1 MHSIFSRLLSLPF
14 RFGVES
20 GERLCRF
27 GLARAASVLTAFGLA
42 WAAVG
47 AQAADPTKPDGPRSG
62 DARAVERR
70 LSYPERDDVREFIRL
85 MVSRHGFSESWL
97 DEVFA
102 QARHSPRAVTLM
114 TPAPTGARRSW
125 QTYRDRVVDPAR
137 VEAGLAFWRE
147 HDSWIRRATDRFGV
161 PGEII
166 VAIIGVETLY
176 GRVTGDFRVLDTLTT
191 LSFDYLRRAE
201 FFRTEL
207 EQFLLL
213 VRDNRLDPTGPRGSY
228 AGAIGVPQF
237 MPGSIRRHAVDF
249 DGDGRVDLQR
259 SVADAVGSVAS
270 FLVNHGWRVGEPS
283 HFPASVAD
291 LGRVETLIA
300 AGIEPQFSF
309 DQLKSAGVSSSV
321 PVPGS
326 LKLALVDLPNI
337 DQPPTF
343 FLGANNFYVVTRYN
357 RSSFYAM
364 GVLLLAAELRA
375 GRGAL

>member
-1 MHSIFSRLLSLPF
+1 MHSIISPRPRATFRYRGALSALNPSRGLWFALLTLMVLSL
-14 RFGVES
+14 VS
-20 GERLCRF
+20 
-27 GLARAASVLTAFGLA
+27 A
-42 WAAVG
+42 G
-47 AQAADPTKPDGPRSG
+47 ALAADPPKSDTSRAGDTRS
-62 DARAVERR
+62 AERR
-70 LSYPERDDVREFIRL
+70 LSYPEREDVREFIRL
-85 MVSRHGFSESWL
+85 MVSRHGFAEAWL

-114 TPAPTGARRSW
+114 TPAPAGTRRSW
-125 QTYRDRVVDPAR
+125 VAYRDRVVDPAR

-147 HDSWIRRATDRFGV
+147 HDVWIRRATERFGV

-207 EQFLLL
+207 EQFLLM

-270 FLVNHGWRVGEPS
+270 FLVNHGWRTGEPS
-283 HFPASVAD
+283 HFPATVTD
-291 LGRVETLIA
+291 LSRVEPLIA

-309 DQLKSAGVSSSV
+309 DQMRSAGVASPVQV
-321 PVPGS
+321 PTS
-326 LKLALVDLPNI
+326 LKFALVDLPNI

>member
-1 MHSIFSRLLSLPF
+1 MFTILSPWLPRLTRYVALP
-14 RFGVES
+14 GATL
-20 GERLCRF
+20 GRF
-27 GLARAASVLTAFGLA
+27 GLARLVIMFMMLALIGAAM
-42 WAAVG
+42 G
-47 AQAADPTKPDGPRSG
+47 ARAADPPKSDSQRSG
-62 DARAVERR
+62 DARPAERR
-70 LSYPERDDVREFIRL
+70 LSYPEREDVREFIRL
-85 MVSRHGFSESWL
+85 MVSRHGFAEAWL
-97 DEVFA
+97 DEVFS

-114 TPAPTGARRSW
+114 TPAPVGTRRSW
-125 QTYRDRVVDPAR
+125 QAYRDRVVDPVR
-137 VEAGLAFWRE
+137 VESGLAFWRE
-147 HDSWIRRATDRFGV
+147 HDVWIRRATERYGV

-191 LSFDYLRRAE
+191 LSFDYLRRAD

-207 EQFLLL
+207 EQFLLM

-270 FLVNHGWRVGEPS
+270 FLVNHGWRPGEPS
-283 HFPASVAD
+283 HFPASVAE
-291 LGRVETLIA
+291 LSRVEPLIA
-300 AGIEPQFSF
+300 AGIEPQFSV
-309 DQLKSAGVSSSV
+309 DQMRSAGVTSTAQIPS
-321 PVPGS
+321 S